1 MNDLSEGDLVWVPAD
16 VKAHADFNRSLVTK
30 VPRNFLV
37 TQVGHNFINVLID
50 GQEWTV
56 NRGDVFL
63 PTSDYDEE

>member
-16 VKAHADFNRSLVTK
+16 VKAHADFHRSLVTK

-63 PTSDYDEE
+63 PTSDNDEE